1 MPARLP
7 CAQHAFRAACEP
19 ALAIRSCRPAVITRS
34 QPQAQ
39 AQAQSR
45 IQTQPIP
52 GLSWQQQQHRPSS
65 SSSSTRWKSRQQSDT
80 YTKSS
85 KLTALKSRA
94 AYKLLEINDKHKLFR
109 AGQSVVDLGYAP
121 GSWSQVAKNRVGESG
136 RVVGID
142 VIPAQPPRGV
152 SALQGDFLSEGVQG
166 LVREFVREW
175 KMGEVGVGEEGEED
189 GNVKS
194 VVEQA
199 RGSHAAVAAG
209 EGGEEGS
216 STLAAKIVEDAS
228 TSTEESA
235 EAEAEA
241 VSVTTVEKKKTT
253 KKAKKL
259 SPAALDLQQGRVVDV
274 VLSDMCAPFPGLELS
289 SWVNSVNRPYRRMM
303 NTSGNPFRDHAG
315 SIVRF
320 VAFSS
325 SERER
330 IFGANKPFL

>member
-1 MPARLP
+1 VLATRPLVVSGALTIRL
-7 CAQHAFRAACEP
+7 QSQ
-19 ALAIRSCRPAVITRS
+19 LQRSRPPLDHTLSSIQQTR
-34 QPQAQ
+34 
-39 AQAQSR
+39 
-45 IQTQPIP
+45 
-52 GLSWQQQQHRPSS
+52 L
-65 SSSSTRWKSRQQSDT
+65 SSSSTRWKTRQTSDP

-109 AGQSVVDLGYAP
+109 VGQSVVDLGYAP

-175 KMGEVGVGEEGEED
+175 KSGEAGELAGEDAED
-189 GNVKS
+189 IRS
-194 VVEQA
+194 VVERA
-199 RGSHAAVAAG
+199 RGNSTVEAG
-209 EGGEEGS
+209 QEESVLMKTAEGGEEG
-216 STLAAKIVEDAS
+216 
-228 TSTEESA
+228 
-235 EAEAEA
+235 AEA
-241 VSVTTVEKKKTT
+241 VPTAVEKKKTAS

-274 VLSDMCAPFPGLELS
+274 VLSDMCAPFPGLEFS

-320 VAFSS
+320 AHSIA
-325 SERER
+325 REEGMFVLTSCFCR
-330 IFGANKPFL
+330 ICAWQR

>member
-7 CAQHAFRAACEP
+7 CAHHAFRAACEP
-19 ALAIRSCRPAVITRS
+19 AFTTRS
-34 QPQAQ
+34 LRPLVIHL
-39 AQAQSR
+39 QAQSQLYLALNYASQSPSPSLPSSSS
-45 IQTQPIP
+45 QT
-52 GLSWQQQQHRPSS
+52 RPSS
-65 SSSSTRWKSRQQSDT
+65 SASSARWKTRQTSDP

-175 KMGEVGVGEEGEED
+175 KSGEAEESVGEDEDVRSVVERARGNAVAVGEEGKD
-189 GNVKS
+189 IAT
-194 VVEQA
+194 QA
-199 RGSHAAVAAG
+199 G
-209 EGGEEGS
+209 
-216 STLAAKIVEDAS
+216 
-228 TSTEESA
+228 

-241 VSVTTVEKKKTT
+241 IALPAVVEKKTP

-315 SIVRF
+315 SIVRYADL
-320 VAFSS
+320 VARGVVMVTLTSCALGS
-325 SERER
+325 MHGS
-330 IFGANKPFL
+330 ANVLP

>member
-7 CAQHAFRAACEP
+7 CAHHAFRTACEP
-19 ALAIRSCRPAVITRS
+19 ALATSRSLRPLALRL
-34 QPQAQ
+34 
-39 AQAQSR
+39 QAQSQHYLSLNYAAQAFL
-45 IQTQPIP
+45 QT
-52 GLSWQQQQHRPSS
+52 QQQQQQQQTRPS
-65 SSSSTRWKSRQQSDT
+65 SSSSTRWKTRQTSDP

-94 AYKLLEINDKHKLFR
+94 AYKLLEINEKHKLFR

-152 SALQGDFLSEGVQG
+152 SALQGDFLSAGVQG

-175 KMGEVGVGEEGEED
+175 KSGEAEEEEALGREEEEGE
-189 GNVKS
+189 VRS
-194 VVEQA
+194 VVERA
-199 RGSHAAVAAG
+199 KGHPVAV
-209 EGGEEGS
+209 GG
-216 STLAAKIVEDAS
+216 AEDGKGDIS
-228 TSTEESA
+228 TSSG
-235 EAEAEA
+235 EAEAETEALPAAPA
-241 VSVTTVEKKKTT
+241 VMVEKKTS

-259 SPAALDLQQGRVVDV
+259 SQAALDLQQGRVVDV

-289 SWVNSVNRPYRRMM
+289 SWINSINRPYRRMM

-315 SIVRF
+315 SIVC
-320 VAFSS
+320 
-325 SERER
+325 
-330 IFGANKPFL
+330 

>member
-1 MPARLP
+1 M
-7 CAQHAFRAACEP
+7 
-19 ALAIRSCRPAVITRS
+19 
-34 QPQAQ
+34 
-39 AQAQSR
+39 
-45 IQTQPIP
+45 
-52 GLSWQQQQHRPSS
+52 
-65 SSSSTRWKSRQQSDT
+65 
-80 YTKSS
+80 
-85 KLTALKSRA
+85 
-94 AYKLLEINDKHKLFR
+94 
-109 AGQSVVDLGYAP
+109 VDLGYAP

-175 KMGEVGVGEEGEED
+175 KMGDAGVGKGDGED
-189 GNVKS
+189 GAVKS

-199 RGSHAAVAAG
+199 RGNNAAVAVG

-216 STLAAKIVEDAS
+216 GALAAKNIEEEG
-228 TSTEESA
+228 TGTEGSA

-241 VSVTTVEKKKTT
+241 LPVTVEKKKTTTTTT

-259 SPAALDLQQGRVVDV
+259 SPAALDLQHGRVVDV

-320 VAFSS
+320 AGCPVFISGKDAISDADIMFS
-325 SERER
+325 
-330 IFGANKPFL
+330 